1 MKLAALLTIV
11 LVGIIPISA
20 HAESNEFG
28 FKLLPEKLLEYTE
41 GTLQIFVQVDNL
53 MIPREIVGLKTTSSD
68 SSIIKI
74 IGMEPGNDFITN
86 IKIQALKPGEAKI
99 ALAAPGFNS
108 KEISLKIYDNNNFPT
123 QIQMKVTPNA
133 FPVDGPKFGYVGV
146 ELLTTSGLPTKAET
160 DTIIKFST
168 PNNDIIKLEKNE
180 VLIKKGEY
188 FALNEF
194 TVLGSGEP
202 IIFAESDGMKKISSF
217 IQVQEAAEP
226 YKIQI
231 YAYPSIFTSYSNP
244 NAYVIIQL
252 QDNDGVPVIAEK
264 DIRVTL
270 TSSNPRVDVNSS
282 TNFDEVVFQ
291 SKELIIEKGSYW
303 AHTSF
308 KPRPDLGG
316 FTDSD
321 FQIYTISASTDDF
334 LSTSTPITVIHQRIG
349 STDAGQIKGGV
360 LIGEGPAIFSDV
372 PFLTTG
378 KKELMGVVYLES
390 TVSII
395 EQLDYLAPG
404 SSTVFASITD
414 EVTLPVMTSKDVELN
429 IASSSLNTVNFVNP
443 IVEQGSNAALVFGNT
458 GTVAPKDCSME
469 FYLTDNEG
477 VKTVTGNPYG
487 PVKDSLSLTVE
498 PLIPK
503 ILAGADFP
511 LLGYLNEA
519 SSGSSDAG
527 SDSGESSC
535 YSGSSSDDE
544 EDESG
549 RFGVTQFTKDTIL
562 TFSADD
568 YVNIESAIIKQNQ
581 PYALLSAKS
590 NKVGTTSFEVRGSDL
605 KSSVSLQSHTT
616 DPTSFGLSYAKS
628 TLPGTTTL
636 SVIQVLDSAG
646 NPVYAKKDIEITL
659 VSNNESVLE
668 VPSNIII
675 PKDDYR
681 TFFEIT
687 THNEGNSEIA
697 ILSEDLPLAK
707 FDLNVKGIQPK
718 LNINIAGSGLVD
730 EVMRAT
736 LSVSYPGIGLS
747 AEGLDVKWVISN
759 AEILNEQ
766 TKTNENG
773 QASIELTSKNPTTT
787 SIKAIVNGIGIS
799 NAQQG
804 ASYTF
809 AYPEGYV
816 EIKQDDSLLGGI
828 GLSDSNVIYFIIPGA
843 AAGVFVFLKRTNRL
857 DVITERLPLGG
868 LGEKFEEMKERV
880 SEMRERD

>member
-1 MKLAALLTIV
+1 MKLAVLLAIV
-11 LVGIIPISA
+11 AIGMIPISA
-20 HAESNEFG
+20 YAESNEFG
-28 FKLLPEKLLEYTE
+28 YKLLPEKLLEYTD

-53 MIPREIVGLKTTSSD
+53 MIPQEIVGLKTTSSD

-99 ALAAPGFNS
+99 ALAAPGFKS
-108 KEISLKIYDNNNFPT
+108 KEISLKVYDNNNFPT
-123 QIQMKVTPNA
+123 QIQMKITPDS
-133 FPVDGPKFGYVGV
+133 FPVDGPKHGYIGV

-168 PNNDIIKLEKNE
+168 PNNDIIKLEKDE

-188 FALNEF
+188 FSLNEF
-194 TVLGSGEP
+194 KILGSGEP
-202 IIFAESDGMKKISSF
+202 IIFAESEGMKKISAF
-217 IQVQEAAEP
+217 VEVQEAAKP

-264 DIRVTL
+264 DINVSLIST
-270 TSSNPRVDVNSS
+270 NPRAEINSS
-282 TNFDEVVFQ
+282 TNFDQVVFQ
-291 SKELIIEKGSYW
+291 AKELIIEKGSYW
-303 AHTSF
+303 AYTAF

-321 FQIYTISASTDDF
+321 FQIYTISASTDDY

-349 STDAGQIKGGV
+349 GTDTGQVKGGS
-360 LIGEGPAIFSDV
+360 LIGEGPGIFSDV

-390 TVSII
+390 TVPII

-443 IVEQGSNAALVFGNT
+443 IVKQGSNAALVFGNT
-458 GTVAPKDCSME
+458 GTVAPKDCSIE

-477 VKTVTGNPYG
+477 VKTITGNPYG
-487 PVKDSLSLTVE
+487 PIKDSLSLKVE

-503 ILAGADFP
+503 ILAGVDFP

-519 SSGSSDAG
+519 DSSSSDAG
-527 SDSGESSC
+527 SSSGEKSC
-535 YSGSSSDDE
+535 YSSTGTDDDE
-544 EDESG
+544 NESG
-549 RFGVTQFTKDTIL
+549 RFGITQFTKDTIL
-562 TFSADD
+562 TFSAND
-568 YVNIESAIIKQNQ
+568 YVDIESTIIKQNQ
-581 PYALLSAKS
+581 PYALMSAKS

-605 KSSVSLQSHTT
+605 QSSVSLQSHTT
-616 DPTSFGLSYAKS
+616 DPTSFGLAYAKS
-628 TLPGTTTL
+628 TLPDTTTL

-646 NPVYAKKDIEITL
+646 NPVYAKEDIEITL
-659 VSNNESVLE
+659 VSNNESVLK
-668 VPSNIII
+668 VPSNLVIS
-675 PKDDYR
+675 KDDYR
-681 TFFEIT
+681 TFFEIN

-697 ILSEDLPLAK
+697 ILSEDLPLAR
-707 FDLNVKGIQPK
+707 FDLNVKGIHPN
-718 LNINIAGSGLVD
+718 LNMNIDGSGLVD

-736 LSVSYPGIGLS
+736 LSVSYPGIGLT
-747 AEGLDVKWVISN
+747 ADGLDVKWVISN

-766 TKTNENG
+766 TKTNEKG
-773 QASIELTSKNPTTT
+773 QASIELTSKNPSTV

-799 NAQQG
+799 NAERV

-828 GLSDSNVIYFIIPGA
+828 GLSDSNMIYFIIPGA
-843 AAGVFVFLKRTNRL
+843 AAGVFLFLKRTNRL
-857 DVITERLPLGG
+857 ETITDRLPLGG

-880 SEMRERD
+880 SEMRDRD

>member
-1 MKLAALLTIV
+1 MKLAVLLAIV
-11 LVGIIPISA
+11 AIGMIPISA
-20 HAESNEFG
+20 YAESNEFG
-28 FKLLPEKLLEYTE
+28 YKLLPEKLLEYTD

-53 MIPREIVGLKTTSSD
+53 MIPQEIVGLKTTSSD

-99 ALAAPGFNS
+99 ALAAPGFKS
-108 KEISLKIYDNNNFPT
+108 KEISLKVYDNNNFPT
-123 QIQMKVTPNA
+123 QIQMKITPDS
-133 FPVDGPKFGYVGV
+133 FPVDGPKHGYIGV

-168 PNNDIIKLEKNE
+168 PNNDIIKLEKDE

-188 FALNEF
+188 FSLNEF
-194 TVLGSGEP
+194 KILGSGEP
-202 IIFAESDGMKKISSF
+202 IIFAESEGMKKISAF
-217 IQVQEAAEP
+217 VEVQEAAKP

-264 DIRVTL
+264 DINVSLIST
-270 TSSNPRVDVNSS
+270 NPRAEINSS
-282 TNFDEVVFQ
+282 TNFDQVVFQ
-291 SKELIIEKGSYW
+291 AKELIIEKGSYW
-303 AHTSF
+303 AYTAF

-321 FQIYTISASTDDF
+321 FQIYTISASTDDY

-349 STDAGQIKGGV
+349 GTDTGQVKGGS
-360 LIGEGPAIFSDV
+360 LIGEGPGIFSDV

-390 TVSII
+390 TVPII

-443 IVEQGSNAALVFGNT
+443 IVKQGSNAALVFGNT
-458 GTVAPKDCSME
+458 GTVAPKDCSIE

-477 VKTVTGNPYG
+477 VKTITGNPYG
-487 PVKDSLSLTVE
+487 PIKDSLSLKVE

-503 ILAGADFP
+503 ILAGVDFP

-519 SSGSSDAG
+519 DSSSSDAG
-527 SDSGESSC
+527 SSSGEKSC
-535 YSGSSSDDE
+535 YSSTGTDDDE
-544 EDESG
+544 NESG
-549 RFGVTQFTKDTIL
+549 RFGITQFTKDTIL
-562 TFSADD
+562 TFSAND
-568 YVNIESAIIKQNQ
+568 YVDIESTIIKQNQ
-581 PYALLSAKS
+581 PYALMSAKS

-605 KSSVSLQSHTT
+605 QSSVSLQSHTT

-628 TLPGTTTL
+628 TLPDTTTL

-646 NPVYAKKDIEITL
+646 NPVYAKEDIEITL
-659 VSNNESVLE
+659 VSNNESVLK
-668 VPSNIII
+668 VPSNLVIS
-675 PKDDYR
+675 KDDYR
-681 TFFEIT
+681 TFFEIN

-697 ILSEDLPLAK
+697 ILSEDLPLAR
-707 FDLNVKGIQPK
+707 FDLNVKGIHPN
-718 LNINIAGSGLVD
+718 LNMNIDGSGLVD

-736 LSVSYPGIGLS
+736 LSVSYPGIGLT
-747 AEGLDVKWVISN
+747 ADGLDVKWVISN

-766 TKTNENG
+766 TKTNEKG
-773 QASIELTSKNPTTT
+773 QASIELTSKNPSTV

-799 NAQQG
+799 NAERV

-828 GLSDSNVIYFIIPGA
+828 GLSDSNMIYFIIPGA
-843 AAGVFVFLKRTNRL
+843 AAGVFLFLKRTNRL
-857 DVITERLPLGG
+857 ETITDRLPLGG

-880 SEMRERD
+880 SEMRDRD